1 MAECPTI
8 KRAVIACRVMEQ
20 ELNRLLP
27 QCPADISISLRF
39 LDQQLHLSPEKM
51 PAAVQSAIDEAAAWA
66 DEIVLGYGLCSNGI
80 VGVSAAAQNLYV
92 PRVHDCVALLL
103 GSRKAY
109 YKVFRERPGTYF
121 IAPGWVKA
129 QKDPLGLLENEYI
142 PRMGREDALWGIQEE
157 LKHYSHIA
165 LINTRV
171 CDSADLRRRAK
182 ENARFLDKDYMEIKG
197 SPAYFKKILFGPCT
211 EPDFVC
217 LPPGAQVR
225 QRPFLASPEQ
235 SISNCCN

>member
-1 MAECPTI
+1 MADSHAL

-20 ELNRLLP
+20 ELNCLLP

-51 PAAVQSAIDEAAAWA
+51 PAVVQAAVDEASAWA

-80 VGVSAAAQNLYV
+80 AGVSAAAQNLYV

-109 YKVFRERPGTYF
+109 YKIFRERAGTYF

-129 QKDPLGLLENEYI
+129 QKDPLGLLENAYI
-142 PRMGREDALWGIQEE
+142 PRMGRADALWGIREE
-157 LKHYSHIA
+157 FKHYSHIA
-165 LINTRV
+165 LIDTGAG
-171 CDSADLRRRAK
+171 DSDYLRRRAK
-182 ENARFLDKDYMEIKG
+182 ENARFLDKDYMEIQG
-197 SPAYFKKILFGPCT
+197 SPDYFKKILFGPHT

-217 LPPGAQVR
+217 LPPGAEIAQKS
-225 QRPFLASPEQ
+225 FLES
-235 SISNCCN
+235 